1 MDSIGS
7 KICKLSYKLKR
18 EIKNLPAIVKLDR
31 ISATN
36 GIILIYIYDFDGDVF
51 QKDIENHFGMT
62 RSTASRVISLM
73 EDKNLILRESVSYD
87 QRLKRLVL
95 TDEAKALCVEVKEQ
109 MNEFENKL
117 VKDLDI
123 DLFNKNLDLIFSN
136 IEGGI
141 LKWWKYY

>member
-141 LKWWKYY
+141 LK

>member
-73 EDKNLILRESVSYD
+73 EDKKLILRESVSYD

-141 LKWWKYY
+141 LK

>member
-7 KICKLSYKLKR
+7 KICKLNYKIKR

-141 LKWWKYY
+141 LK

>member
-109 MNEFENKL
+109 MNEFENKI

-141 LKWWKYY
+141 

>member
-7 KICKLSYKLKR
+7 KICKLNYKIKR

-73 EDKNLILRESVSYD
+73 EDKNLIIRESVSYD
-87 QRLKRLVL
+87 QRLKRLIL

-141 LKWWKYY
+141 LK

>member
-7 KICKLSYKLKR
+7 KICKLSYKIKR

-73 EDKNLILRESVSYD
+73 VQKNLIIRENVLKD
-87 QRLKRLVL
+87 QRLKKLTL
-95 TDEAKALCVEVKEQ
+95 TDESKELCKEVSKEIL
-109 MNEFENKL
+109 EFENKL
-117 VKDLDI
+117 TLNLDKEE
-123 DLFNKNLDLIFSN
+123 FNKNLELIYSN
-136 IEGGI
+136 LNGG
-141 LKWWKYY
+141 KK